1 MLIIRT
7 TPALRAEVRNSRG
20 LMTKDELFL
29 YHRTRQGWLL
39 VHVWVTV
46 QTILLKVE
54 ESHRLDV
61 VFTARKH
68 GST

>member
-7 TPALRAEVRNSRG
+7 TPVLRTEVRN
-20 LMTKDELFL
+20 LKALVTKDELIL

-54 ESHRLDV
+54 ESHRLDI

-68 GST
+68 GSA